1 MTRKKRIV
9 FSIPFTL
16 VCHECSI
23 EDQFYSSPDFK
34 QLKCRNNQPEI
45 SILSIIPDVS
55 GKWQTGRNV
64 VMNMPPPPP
73 HAQCTKAIMMQLM
86 INIIWLTWLIQP
98 N

>member
-34 QLKCRNNQPEI
+34 QLKCRNNQQEI

-64 VMNMPPPPP
+64 VMSVGGGGLEVGWMHPPRFS
-73 HAQCTKAIMMQLM
+73 
-86 INIIWLTWLIQP
+86 
-98 N
+98 